1 MGATEPQGAAKV
13 RDDLKLELV
22 AVDAAIADL
31 GKRLEGAGN
40 DAKADLKQQLTA
52 LQTREGEL
60 QSQVRQTEA
69 LAGAEAE
76 KARRGIQ
83 RAVVDLNMDVTQL
96 AYRLSH

>member
-1 MGATEPQGAAKV
+1 V
-13 RDDLKLELV
+13 NLDDAQLQHPGEDGDGLV
-22 AVDAAIADL
+22 LLD
-31 GKRLEGAGN
+31 
-40 DAKADLKQQLTA
+40 
-52 LQTREGEL
+52 EL

-96 AYRLSH
+96 AYRLTH